1 MTCHRRKQEVL
12 SFEALSKM
20 NPICNNSWTNFSSN
34 LSNELDQSVSGNY
47 SACKE
52 AILQSATANNPLED
66 YYKAAFGS
74 SIFITV
80 VSFTTVLTNS
90 LLLFVFYVD
99 PLKIFRNPT
108 TFFLIGLAIVD
119 LLTALVQEPIY
130 AACFMLVY
138 FRHPLSKKCRTLAN
152 AGRHLGA
159 FAMTASFLIVFAFT
173 VTQYIVVLSPL
184 KYGRLITKKKVL
196 ISIAAIYLYSA
207 IFWCLHLMGVSSNVQ
222 NMMDSFLHNY
232 LVVFVTIAVYV
243 LLDCAMKKKMT
254 AGRSLQSQTGKT
266 TTSKHIKVQRN
277 FVCVNFM
284 LLAVLIM
291 CNMPSAVM
299 WTVTLFMEEDRSVKT
314 LIANLMVDNLLYL
327 KFLLDPFVYA
337 WRMGKYREAF
347 LKSFRRLSTGRK
359 SQDISYTGRETQET
373 GVSSAPGNG
382 SVVTLL
388 SFKSL
393 E

>member
-1 MTCHRRKQEVL
+1 
-12 SFEALSKM
+12 M

-34 LSNELDQSVSGNY
+34 SSNGLDQSVSGNY

-52 AILQSATANNPLED
+52 AIPQSATAINPLED

-173 VTQYIVVLSPL
+173 VTQYIVVSSPL

-207 IFWCLHLMGVSSNVQ
+207 TFWCLHLMGVSSNVQ

-232 LVVFVTIAVYV
+232 LVVFVT
-243 LLDCAMKKKMT
+243 
-254 AGRSLQSQTGKT
+254 
-266 TTSKHIKVQRN
+266 
-277 FVCVNFM
+277 
-284 LLAVLIM
+284 
-291 CNMPSAVM
+291 
-299 WTVTLFMEEDRSVKT
+299 
-314 LIANLMVDNLLYL
+314 
-327 KFLLDPFVYA
+327 
-337 WRMGKYREAF
+337 
-347 LKSFRRLSTGRK
+347 
-359 SQDISYTGRETQET
+359 
-373 GVSSAPGNG
+373 
-382 SVVTLL
+382 LL
-388 SFKSL
+388 SMYFYIVR
-393 E
+393 

>member
-1 MTCHRRKQEVL
+1 M
-12 SFEALSKM
+12 LSKM
-20 NPICNNSWTNFSSN
+20 NQTCNETWANVSSN
-34 LSNELDQSVSGNY
+34 SSKELDQGVSGNY

-52 AILQSATANNPLED
+52 AILQSATAINPLED
-66 YYKAAFGS
+66 FYKAAFGS

-130 AACFMLVY
+130 ATCFMFVY
-138 FRHPLSKKCRTLAN
+138 FQHPLRENCGSLAN
-152 AGRHLGA
+152 AVRYVGA

-173 VTQYIVVLSPL
+173 ATQYIVVSSPL
-184 KYGRLITKKKVL
+184 KYGRLVTKKKVL
-196 ISIAAIYLYSA
+196 VSIAAIYIYSA
-207 IFWCLHLMGVSSNVQ
+207 TFWCLHLMGVSSNVQ
-222 NMMDSFLHNY
+222 NMMDTFIHSY
-232 LVVFVTIAVYV
+232 LLAFITIAFYV
-243 LLDCAMKKKMT
+243 LLHCAMKKKMT
-254 AGRSLQSQTGKT
+254 AGKSLQSQTVKR
-266 TTSKHIKVQRN
+266 TTSKHIQVQRN
-277 FVCVNFM
+277 FVRVNFM
-284 LLAVLIM
+284 LLAVLIV
-291 CNMPSAVM
+291 CSMPSAVH
-299 WTVTLFMEEDRSVKT
+299 WTVKLFMEEDDSVKT
-314 LIANLMVDNLLYL
+314 LITNLMTDNLLYL

-337 WRMGKYREAF
+337 WRMVKYREAF
-347 LKSFRRLSTGRK
+347 YKSIRPLSTGRR
-359 SQDISYTGRETQET
+359 SQDSSYTGRESQET

-382 SVVTLL
+382 SVLTLL